1 MPRLTA
7 KPTTQGDAHQ
17 QDSCDGRAGTQ
28 GWGQVVVQAGFV
40 WKGTPAELVSQV
52 GRHLASLGWNNL
64 STDASNTGRG
74 SWAKR
79 LTNGSTA
86 SASLFPGQ
94 PPDWEFVAVAPPVG
108 RAASG
113 C

>member
-1 MPRLTA
+1 M
-7 KPTTQGDAHQ
+7 

-28 GWGQVVVQAGFV
+28 GWGQVVVQAGFA
-40 WKGTPAELVSQV
+40 WNGTPAELVAQV
-52 GRHLASLGWNNL
+52 GGHLASLGWNQVR
-64 STDASNTGRG
+64 TGTTSSG
-74 SWAKR
+74 GVSWAKQ

-86 SASLFPGQ
+86 SVSLFPGQ
-94 PPDWEFVAVAPPVG
+94 TPNWEFVAVAPPVG